1 MPILKI
7 FVLANLEI
15 LSRIIFNP
23 ELTFKKHSE
32 VFQGNFKVIPSEEIS
47 KLVNNLL
54 LLFDKYIKNME
65 NNELI
70 IDYDYENENENVDLG
85 EEV

>member
-1 MPILKI
+1 M

-15 LSRIIFNP
+15 LSRLIFNP
-23 ELTFKKHSE
+23 ALTFKKHNE

-70 IDYDYENENENVDLG
+70 IDYDNENENVDLG

>member
-1 MPILKI
+1 M
-7 FVLANLEI
+7 
-15 LSRIIFNP
+15 
-23 ELTFKKHSE
+23 LTFKKQNEVLHS
-32 VFQGNFKVIPSEEIS
+32 NLKAIPSEEIS

-70 IDYDYENENENVDLG
+70 IDYDNENENEDLG
-85 EEV
+85 EEVECG